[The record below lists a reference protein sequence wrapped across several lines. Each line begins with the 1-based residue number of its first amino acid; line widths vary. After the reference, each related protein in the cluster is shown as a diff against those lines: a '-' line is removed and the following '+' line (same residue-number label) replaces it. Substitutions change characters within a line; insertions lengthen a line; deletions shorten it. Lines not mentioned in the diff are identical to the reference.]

1 MAVEAVPTRHGAQ
14 SHKRKSNYFDTERV
28 IPSHWKEDEVLD
40 EGLET
45 DLPPEAGD
53 TEPAPADGTAAAV
66 QQQCAPADM
75 QVDAPPAPRP
85 LRMKKKS
92 KNAPPADA
100 TPQAAGAPVQ
110 APPAAETRTPAYKHV
125 DGVRLDLRLR
135 MKTRPPSTQEDIGA
149 VRRFPGPP
157 SPGGQLPAGLTAQ
170 RGSIGPK
177 FTRTIA
183 LVVTD
188 VEFDLAPPGLIP
200 ANARR

>member
-1 MAVEAVPTRHGAQ
+1 
-14 SHKRKSNYFDTERV
+14 
-28 IPSHWKEDEVLD
+28 
-40 EGLET
+40 
-45 DLPPEAGD
+45 
-53 TEPAPADGTAAAV
+53 
-66 QQQCAPADM
+66 M

-157 SPGGQLPAGLTAQ
+157 PGDQPPAGLTAQ
-170 RGSIGPK
+170 QGSIGAK
-177 FTRTIA
+177 FTRTTA
-183 LVVTD
+183 LGVTD

-200 ANARR
+200 GNTRSLDLADAKAAPPAPPLAPLGDVGIGCGTTRSHATWCATPGRHPPAARAPEVTAPTRLVRFSAQPR